1 MGFGSKYIG
10 WLAALGIV
18 LGVGWFLLPQGYELL
33 IQWLSP
39 SLGNYI
45 RPTLVLVSILLVNPI
60 TNFTMAIVWVAAGFV
75 AGMIAGTKKGA
86 IAVGIATWTSCLGIL
101 GFCVYNIMTTG
112 LELGSIPPI
121 PAGYSIVDIL
131 SIPLIQGLISD
142 IFSLVS
148 GFSGGGSPS
157 ILSMILPFLIYIFAP
172 VLIIVAAGLCGAII
186 RPKGDEQL

>member
-18 LGVGWFLLPQGYELL
+18 LAAGWLLLPEGYELL
-33 IQWLSP
+33 IQWLAP

-60 TNFTMAIVWVAAGFV
+60 TNFVMAIVWAAAGLIG
-75 AGMIAGTKKGA
+75 GMIAGTKRGA
-86 IAVGIATWTSCLGIL
+86 IVVGLITWISCLGIL
-101 GFCVYNIMTTG
+101 IFCVYNIWTTG

-131 SIPLIQGLISD
+131 SIPLVQGLIAD
-142 IFSLVS
+142 IFTVVS

-157 ILSMILPFLIYIFAP
+157 IISMIMPFLIYLFSP
-172 VLIIVAAGLCGAII
+172 VIIIIAAGICGAIV
-186 RPKGDEQL
+186 RPKGED

>member
-18 LGVGWFLLPQGYELL
+18 LGAGWFLLPQGYELL
-33 IQWLSP
+33 IQWLAP

-45 RPTLVLVSILLVNPI
+45 RPTLVLVSVLLVNPT
-60 TNFTMAIVWVAAGFV
+60 TNIVMAIVWAAAGLIG
-75 AGMIAGTKKGA
+75 GMIAGTKKGA
-86 IAVGIATWTSCLGIL
+86 IIVGLITWISCLGVL

-121 PAGYSIVDIL
+121 PAGHSIVDIL
-131 SIPLIQGLISD
+131 SIPLVQGLIAD
-142 IFSLVS
+142 IFSVVS

-157 ILSMILPFLIYIFAP
+157 ILSMIMPFLIYLFSP
-172 VLIIVAAGLCGAII
+172 VIIVIAAGLCGALV
-186 RPKGDEQL
+186 RPKGDD